1 MVSYLP
7 NSRTGK
13 VMVAA
18 LAVFTLAINTSVIG
32 LVGTPTPIP
41 GIDLSWQ
48 RNGEVNR
55 NGD

>member
-18 LAVFTLAINTSVIG
+18 LAVFTLAMTPPVIG
-32 LVGTPTPIP
+32 LADTPTPIP

>member
-1 MVSYLP
+1 MVSYLL
-7 NSRTGK
+7 NSRAGK

-18 LAVFTLAINTSVIG
+18 LAVFTRAIHPSVIG
-32 LVGTPTPIP
+32 LADTPTPIP

>member
-18 LAVFTLAINTSVIG
+18 LAVFTLAINPPVIG
-32 LVGTPTPIP
+32 LADTPTPIV

>member
-1 MVSYLP
+1 MVSYLL
-7 NSRTGK
+7 NSRAGK

-18 LAVFTLAINTSVIG
+18 LAVFALVINPSVIG
-32 LVGTPTPIP
+32 LADTPTPVL

-55 NGD
+55 NWD

>member
-1 MVSYLP
+1 MVSYLL
-7 NSRTGK
+7 NSRAGK

-18 LAVFTLAINTSVIG
+18 LAVFTLAINPPVIG
-32 LVGTPTPIP
+32 LADTPTPVL

-55 NGD
+55 NWD